1 MLNEK
6 LVLEKL
12 ATIQD
17 ALSQK
22 PVSQIVSDIAIR
34 HDCAYFSLPCNPSD
48 TQQYEELKKK
58 IEELFVRD
66 GIKVKISLSN
76 PLANQ
81 NKIQPISGVKKV
93 IMVASGKGGVGKSTV
108 AFNLAISLA
117 KKGFKVGIVDVDIYG
132 PSMPRLSGIS
142 KKPAL
147 DNNMM
152 IPHYK
157 YGISMMSVG
166 YLVDGADALIWR
178 GPMTTKMLY
187 QLIRLTNW
195 SAHDTEGLDYLI
207 IDTPPGTGDVQLSL
221 MENYPIEGA
230 IVVSTPQGM
239 AIADVSKSINM
250 LEKMNIPIIG
260 IVQNYSYLEDKS
272 GHKSYL
278 FGSNKRNVELA
289 KKHRT
294 KILAEL
300 PISQE
305 VSNSCDD
312 GKPIS
317 YYQEN
322 NECSKMFESIA
333 SAVTAAVA
341 LRATALK

>member
-1 MLNEK
+1 MLNTK

-12 ATIQD
+12 SGITD
-17 ALSQK
+17 SLTKK
-22 PVSQIVSDIAIR
+22 PVSQIVSDIAVR
-34 HDCAYFSLPCNPSD
+34 NDCAYFSIPCHPENAAQY
-48 TQQYEELKKK
+48 QQLKEK
-58 IEELFVRD
+58 IEELFARES
-66 GIKVKISLSN
+66 IKVKITLSN
-76 PLANQ
+76 PTATH
-81 NKIQPISGVKKV
+81 NKIQPVVGVKKI
-93 IMVASGKGGVGKSTV
+93 IMVASGKGGVGKSTI
-108 AFNLAISLA
+108 AFNLAISLS
-117 KKGFKVGIVDVDIYG
+117 KKGYKVGLVDVDIYG
-132 PSMPRLSGIS
+132 PSLPRLSGIT

-166 YLVDGADALIWR
+166 YLIDGADALIWR

-195 SAHDTEGLDYLI
+195 ACHHDNDLDYLI

-230 IVVSTPQGM
+230 IVVSTPQEM
-239 AIADVSKSINM
+239 AISDVAKSINM

-260 IVQNYSYLEDKS
+260 IVQNYSYIEDKS

-278 FGSNKRNVELA
+278 FGSNKGNIALA
-289 KKHRT
+289 KKHNT
-294 KILAEL
+294 KLLAEL

-305 VSNSCDD
+305 VSSACDE

-317 YYQEN
+317 YYKED
-322 NECSKMFESIA
+322 NECSKMIDAIA
-333 SAVTAAVA
+333 SAVAQFVGF
-341 LRATALK
+341 